1 LRGLLP
7 SNIWGDNPV
16 AIRQEML
23 GHLVEGVKITI
34 NKITIKRRRD
44 SVDPTEQKRGRGGGN
59 SGGRGGS
66 SSSGRGGC
74 GGSYGR
80 GVGAAWGAARAGRN

>member
-1 LRGLLP
+1 
-7 SNIWGDNPV
+7 
-16 AIRQEML
+16 ML

-44 SVDPTEQKRGRGGGN
+44 SMDPTKQKRGRGG
-59 SGGRGGS
+59 
-66 SSSGRGGC
+66 SSGGGC

-80 GVGAAWGAARAGRN
+80 GGGAAWGAARAGRN